1 MENEIKASPSL
12 LKKRISKVARK
23 TGEDK
28 FSVTLKENQRAKD
41 KIKKE
46 IFNGVNERKQ
56 RKEKLKKKAMLN
68 KKQFNRQRVLLKGK

>member
-28 FSVTLKENQRAKD
+28 FQVTLKEKQRAKD

-46 IFNGVNERKQ
+46 IFNGVNERKL
-56 RKEKLKKKAMLN
+56 RKVNFLE
-68 KKQFNRQRVLLKGK
+68 F